1 MNASLP
7 KAGLLTL
14 VACAMFAAPTN
25 AQAPAAPA
33 AVAVTGEAPVSA
45 PAPAKRKRDSSLIT
59 TEEIRESSATTAYEV
74 VSRLRPAWLRK
85 RGESSLSL
93 AGTILVYRDGLRMGS
108 PEALR
113 QLNVSDIAS
122 ITYMDGRE
130 ATQRFGT
137 DHGNGVIT
145 VTTRR

>member
-1 MNASLP
+1 MNTSLP

-14 VACAMFAAPTN
+14 VACAMFTVPAA
-25 AQAPAAPA
+25 AQAPAPPA
-33 AVAVTGEAPVSA
+33 AVAVAPGASAVA
-45 PAPAKRKRDSSLIT
+45 PAPAKRKQNPTLIT
-59 TEEIRESSATTAYEV
+59 TDEIRESSATTAYEV

-85 RGESSLSL
+85 RGMSSFNREEM
-93 AGTILVYRDGLRMGS
+93 ILVYRDGLRMGP

-113 QLNVSDIAS
+113 QLNADQIES
-122 ITYMDGRE
+122 ISYMDGIQ

-137 DHGNGVIT
+137 DHGNGVIV

>member
-14 VACAMFAAPTN
+14 VACAMFAAPAN
-25 AQAPAAPA
+25 AQAPAPPAATAVAPA
-33 AVAVTGEAPVSA
+33 GPAAA
-45 PAPAKRKRDSSLIT
+45 PAPAKRKRNPTLIT
-59 TEEIRESSATTAYEV
+59 TEEIQESSATTAYEV

-85 RGESSLSL
+85 RGTSSLNRE
-93 AGTILVYRDGLRMGS
+93 GTILVYRDGLRMGS

-137 DHGNGVIT
+137 DHGNGVIA

>member
-14 VACAMFAAPTN
+14 VACAMFAAPAN

-33 AVAVTGEAPVSA
+33 SVAVTGEAPASA

-85 RGESSLSL
+85 RGMSSLNRE
-93 AGTILVYRDGLRMGS
+93 GTILVYRDGLRMGS

-122 ITYMDGRE
+122 ISYMDGME

-137 DHGNGVIT
+137 DHGNGVIA
-145 VTTRR
+145 VSTRR